1 MVYVLIARKAQGNIK
16 QFFMMRTH
24 TCGELR
30 LRDDKKKVA
39 LCGWN
44 HSRRDH
50 GGVIFID
57 LRDRYGLTQVV
68 FDPSHNKKVHGEA
81 EHFRREDVL
90 LVKGTVRPRGPK
102 LENPKLSTGQ
112 IELLA
117 DDVSVLAKAQTPPI
131 EVDDFKDASEE
142 MRMKY
147 RYLDLRRPRM
157 QQNLLVRQSVVH
169 AARQFLLEN
178 QFIEIETPLLIK
190 STPEG
195 ARDYVVPSRNHPGKW
210 YALPQ
215 SPQLYKQ
222 ILMIAGFD
230 RYFQFPRC
238 LRDEDLRSDRQPE
251 HTQIDIEMSFVEP
264 LDVFGIVEGIMK
276 RIFKGAGGIEIL
288 TPFPQISF
296 AKAMEDYGTDKP
308 DIRYGLLLKEVTSV
322 VTGSSFGVF
331 NSAITNGG
339 IVKCINPEKDLSRK
353 QIEEYESYASQFGA
367 KGLAWMKVTS
377 KGLESSIVKFFSPAI
392 QKDILKATGAKDGST
407 LLFIADKPK
416 HANDILNRLRQ
427 KIASDL
433 SLFNP
438 KDFKFCWIVDFPLF
452 EWNEQDEK
460 WDTMHHLF
468 CMPKKE
474 DIKFLKSEPGRV
486 HATLYDCVV
495 NGWELG
501 SGSIRISDPVL
512 QEAVMEVIGYK
523 KEEAQ
528 KRFGFLLE
536 AYKYGG
542 PPHGGIAL
550 GVDRITAMV
559 LGYDDIRE
567 VIAFPKT
574 KSGECLMDECPSEIP
589 EKELRDLHIKID
601 IPKIKKV

>member
-1 MVYVLIARKAQGNIK
+1 
-16 QFFMMRTH
+16 MMRTH

-30 LRDDKKKVA
+30 LSDDKKRVS

-81 EHFRREDVL
+81 EHLRREDVL
-90 LVKGTVRPRGPK
+90 LVKGIVRPRGK
-102 LENPKLSTGQ
+102 DLENPKLDTGQ
-112 IELLA
+112 IEVFA
-117 DDVSVLAKAQTPPI
+117 DDIAMLAKAETPPI
-131 EVDDFKDASEE
+131 EVDDFKEASEE

-147 RYLDLRRPRM
+147 RYLDLRRPKM
-157 QQNLLVRQSVVH
+157 QKNLLIRSKVVN
-169 AARQFLLEN
+169 AARAHLIDNSFM
-178 QFIEIETPLLIK
+178 EIETPLLIK

-195 ARDYVVPSRNHPGKW
+195 ARDYVVPSRVHPGKW

-238 LRDEDLRSDRQPE
+238 LRDEDLRADRQPE
-251 HTQIDIEMSFVEP
+251 HTQIDLEMSFVDPE
-264 LDVFGIVEGIMK
+264 DVFHIVEGIMK
-276 RIFKGAGGIEIL
+276 RVFKETIGYDLQA
-288 TPFPQISF
+288 PFPHITFQESIE
-296 AKAMEDYGTDKP
+296 KYGTDKP
-308 DIRYGLLLKEVTSV
+308 DIRYPLHLKDVTEIV
-322 VTGSSFGVF
+322 KGSSFGVF
-331 NSAITNGG
+331 NTAIANGG
-339 IVKCINPEKDLSRK
+339 VVKCLNPETDLSRK
-353 QIEEYESYASQFGA
+353 QIDEYEKFCAPFGA
-367 KGLAWMKVTS
+367 KGLAWMKVTD
-377 KGLESSIVKFFSPAI
+377 KGLESSIVKFFSPVV
-392 QKDILKATGAKDGST
+392 QKDILKSTSAKKGST

-416 HANDILNRLRQ
+416 HVHEILNRLRQ
-427 KIASDL
+427 RLAMDL
-433 SLFNP
+433 KLFDP
-438 KDFKFCWIVDFPLF
+438 KEFKFCWIVDFPLF

-474 DIKFLKSEPGRV
+474 HIKFLKSDPGKV
-486 HATLYDCVV
+486 LATLYDCVV

-501 SGSIRISDPVL
+501 SGSIRISDPQL
-512 QEAVMEVIGYK
+512 QEQVMEVIGYK
-523 KEEAQ
+523 KEEAMR
-528 KRFGFLLE
+528 RFGFLLE

-550 GVDRITAMV
+550 GVDRITSMV
-559 LGYDDIRE
+559 LGYEDIRE

-574 KSGECLMDECPSEIP
+574 KSAECLMDESPSEIG
-589 EKELRDLHIKID
+589 EKELKELHIKID
-601 IPKIKKV
+601 IPKVKK

>member
-1 MVYVLIARKAQGNIK
+1 
-16 QFFMMRTH
+16 MMRTH

-30 LRDDKKKVA
+30 LHDNKKVVA

-57 LRDRYGLTQVV
+57 LRDRYGLTQIV
-68 FDPSHNKKVHGEA
+68 FDPSHNKRVHGEA
-81 EHFRREDVL
+81 EHLRREDVL
-90 LVKGTVRPRGPK
+90 LVKGTVRPRGK
-102 LENPKLSTGQ
+102 DLENQKLDTGQ
-112 IELLA
+112 IEVLA
-117 DDVSVLAKAQTPPI
+117 DDIAILSKAETPPI
-131 EVDDFKDASEE
+131 EVDDFKEASEE

-147 RYLDLRRPRM
+147 RYLDLRRPKM
-157 QQNLLVRQSVVH
+157 QKNLLIRSKVVN
-169 AARQFLLEN
+169 AARAHLIDN
-178 QFIEIETPLLIK
+178 NFIEIETPLLIK

-195 ARDYVVPSRNHPGKW
+195 ARDYVVPSRVHPGQW

-238 LRDEDLRSDRQPE
+238 LRDEDLRADRQPE
-251 HTQIDIEMSFVEP
+251 HTQIDVEMSFVEP
-264 LDVFGIVEGIMK
+264 EDVFHIVEGIMK
-276 RIFKGAGGIEIL
+276 QVFKETIGYNII
-288 TPFPQISF
+288 TPFPHLAYQEV
-296 AKAMEDYGTDKP
+296 MGMYGTDKP
-308 DIRYGLLLKEVTSV
+308 DIRYALHLKDVTEAV
-322 VTGSSFGVF
+322 KGSSFGVF
-331 NSAITNGG
+331 NSAIANSGV
-339 IVKCINPEKDLSRK
+339 VKCVNPEIDLSRK
-353 QIEEYESYASQFGA
+353 QIDELESYCAQFGA
-367 KGLAWMKVTS
+367 KGLAWMRVTD
-377 KGLESSIVKFFSPAI
+377 KGLESSIVKFFSPAV
-392 QKDILKATGAKDGST
+392 QKEILKTTGAKNGST

-416 HANDILNRLRQ
+416 HANEILSRLRQ
-427 KIASDL
+427 KLAHDL
-433 SLFNP
+433 KLFDP
-438 KDFKFCWIVDFPLF
+438 KEFKFCWIVDFPLF

-474 DIKFLKSEPGRV
+474 HIKFLRSDPGKV

-501 SGSIRISDPVL
+501 SGSIRISDPAL
-512 QEAVMEVIGYK
+512 QEQVMEVIGYK
-523 KEEAQ
+523 KEEAMR
-528 KRFGFLLE
+528 RFGFLLE

-550 GVDRITAMV
+550 GVDRIASMV

-574 KSGECLMDECPSEIP
+574 KSAECLMDGSPGDIG
-589 EKELRDLHIKID
+589 EKELQELHLKVDL
-601 IPKIKKV
+601 PKIKKSSKTTR